1 MWIAPSLRAGIAL
14 LATFVLWLTPWS
26 GAQAGAGPTGDGP
39 ALVRGWV
46 PPAGE
51 SPASVSHTFEF
62 RTSSD
67 ADLTAWALSRF
78 ERAGLELPD
87 LVIAYHD
94 DKEPCTG
101 HPGFYR
107 SGTPARVDI
116 CGFNWDRFVVSA
128 RKTVLHELAHAWA
141 VSQLSDEDRQRF
153 VEVRGLATWGDDEI
167 PWIEQGSEQAAD
179 IIAWA
184 MDPRI
189 GVGAMEDADPAS
201 LAKAYLHLTGTL
213 PVPRIVEL
221 LDGQMM
227 PAWAKG

>member
-1 MWIAPSLRAGIAL
+1 MWIAPSLRVGIAL
-14 LATFVLWLTPWS
+14 LATFALWLTPWS
-26 GAQAGAGPTGDGP
+26 GTQAGAGPRGDRP
-39 ALVRGWV
+39 ALIRGGG
-46 PPAGE
+46 PSTGE
-51 SPASVSHTFEF
+51 SLAAVAHTFVF
-62 RTSSD
+62 RTPAD
-67 ADLTAWALSRF
+67 ADLTAWALARF
-78 ERAGLELPD
+78 EGAGLELPD

-107 SGTPARVDI
+107 SGPPARVAI

-141 VSQLSDEDRQRF
+141 GSQLSEEDRRRF
-153 VEVRGLATWGDDEI
+153 VEFRGLATWGDDQI
-167 PWIEQGSEQAAD
+167 PWIQQGSEQAAD

-184 MDPRI
+184 MDPQI

-201 LAKAYLHLTGTL
+201 LARAYLHLTGTL
-213 PVPRIVEL
+213 PLPRIVEL
-221 LDGQMM
+221 LDGKVM